1 MLFTLVDARLKHLT
15 ADNMKLLKG
24 KIIWN
29 SADAPFTMPLDLYC
43 VTHVHGKMILEVT
56 LNFEEAQ
63 NKSVRLEA
71 GSESTS
77 DFHRFSFEFAL
88 GQFVASHL
96 LQCF

>member
-1 MLFTLVDARLKHLT
+1 
-15 ADNMKLLKG
+15 MKLLKG

-63 NKSVRLEA
+63 NKFFCFFILKPVFEVKMNKISSVHFYAFLTRPVLPLIY
-71 GSESTS
+71 
-77 DFHRFSFEFAL
+77 DFVTYISLF
-88 GQFVASHL
+88 
-96 LQCF
+96 

>member
-1 MLFTLVDARLKHLT
+1 
-15 ADNMKLLKG
+15 MKLLKG

-63 NKSVRLEA
+63 NN
-71 GSESTS
+71 
-77 DFHRFSFEFAL
+77 FFFFS
-88 GQFVASHL
+88 S
-96 LQCF
+96 